1 VTRKL
6 MLLDLA
12 LGALVCFLV
21 FQMHREWVEAHAR
34 ALAFLSQKVT
44 PVPAPRLAP
53 LPKVVP
59 LAAVLYAEV
68 AQLNLFSKDRNPQ
81 VILDPVVP
89 PKEKPVPAFPVARG
103 VLLWPGTP
111 AAVVLSVRKGSP
123 QRAYRVDDQAG
134 DWKIVSVDNQ
144 YVVLEWDGKEFKKR
158 IDELMDRSAQGAETA
173 QVPAGSGAPTVNAA
187 PAPQA
192 QSLSDS
198 PKSERWIDVGASD
211 MKGCKPGDD
220 SAVGTV
226 ADGFK
231 KVVSSTPFGPGCRWE
246 QVK

>member
-1 VTRKL
+1 

-12 LGALVCFLV
+12 LAALVCFLV
-21 FQMHREWVEAHAR
+21 FQMRREWVEAHAR
-34 ALAFLSQKVT
+34 AQAFLSQKLT

-53 LPKVVP
+53 LPKVAP

-81 VILDPVVP
+81 VILDPVLP
-89 PKEKPVPAFPVARG
+89 PKEKPIPAFPVARG

-111 AAVVLSVRKGSP
+111 AAVVLSVRKGGP

-158 IDELMDRSAQGAETA
+158 IDELMDRGTQVAETVQTPAA
-173 QVPAGSGAPTVNAA
+173 QAANPAA
-187 PAPQA
+187 PKPQA

-198 PKSERWIDVGASD
+198 SKSDRWIDVGATD

-220 SAVGTV
+220 TAVGTV
-226 ADGFK
+226 LDGFK
-231 KVVSSTPFGPGCRWE
+231 KVVSATPFGPGCRWE